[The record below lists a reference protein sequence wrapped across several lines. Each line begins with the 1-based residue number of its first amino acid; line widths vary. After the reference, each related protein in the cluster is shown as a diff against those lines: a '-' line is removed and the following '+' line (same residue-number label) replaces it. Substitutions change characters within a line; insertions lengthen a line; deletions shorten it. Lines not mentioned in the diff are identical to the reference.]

1 MLSRRN
7 FSKSILAAPWILRA
21 QQGPLQARLKID
33 TERTIG
39 DIDSK
44 LYGNFIEHLG
54 RCIYGG
60 VFDEKSSVSDANG
73 FRRDVLDAARKLDV
87 TLLRWPGG
95 NFSSNYHWRDGIGP
109 RDQRPPRLEMAWGTV
124 ESNRFGTHEFLNYAE
139 KLGAEPYICAN
150 LGTGS

>member
-1 MLSRRN
+1 MLSRRC

-21 QQGPLQARLKID
+21 QQGALKARVKID

-39 DIDSK
+39 DIDPK

-60 VFDEKSSVSDANG
+60 VFDEKSSLSDTNG
-73 FRRDVLDAARKLDV
+73 LDAAKKLDV

-95 NFSSNYHWRDGIGP
+95 NFSSNYHRRDGFGP
-109 RDQRPPRLEMAWGTV
+109 RLRA
-124 ESNRFGTHEFLNYAE
+124 
-139 KLGAEPYICAN
+139 KLA
-150 LGTGS
+150 

>member
-1 MLSRRN
+1 MLSRRC

-21 QQGPLQARLKID
+21 QQGPLKARVKID

-60 VFDEKSSVSDANG
+60 VFDEKSPSAKPCSTA
-73 FRRDVLDAARKLDV
+73 FRR
-87 TLLRWPGG
+87 T
-95 NFSSNYHWRDGIGP
+95 
-109 RDQRPPRLEMAWGTV
+109 RLP
-124 ESNRFGTHEFLNYAE
+124 RFG
-139 KLGAEPYICAN
+139 
-150 LGTGS
+150 

>member
-1 MLSRRN
+1 MLSRRC

-21 QQGPLQARLKID
+21 QQGALKARVKID

-39 DIDSK
+39 DIDPK

-95 NFSSNYHWRDGIGP
+95 NLRNIELRRPILQTIAGLFDIVDSRKFT
-109 RDQRPPRLEMAWGTV
+109 QRMDLR
-124 ESNRFGTHEFLNYAE
+124 
-139 KLGAEPYICAN
+139 
-150 LGTGS
+150 